1 MSEERASEIASIRE
15 EIFRE
20 FEEQKKAEI
29 METLEEAKEAWMEE
43 SEEQKREEVNEAM
56 AYLESEYNKNLEEFK
71 HKTLRDALEQA
82 RKQWTT
88 EELSH
93 REEILKVNVVS
104 CVNHIKGEKL
114 RARALRFLDY
124 GENKIV
130 LMKREVLFCR
140 SIYSPLRTAPSSPS
154 MPFSTSLVER
164 EPERGL
170 LGVWHGNLSFVFSA
184 RPQLNCPALISNLLA
199 GGETRDLQHL
209 LARGLSPKTSSLCT

>member
-1 MSEERASEIASIRE
+1 MSKAFILHYGNVSFLFLYLQLLWERRLSEEKASEIASIRE

-130 LMKREVLFCR
+130 LMKREDLFL
-140 SIYSPLRTAPSSPS
+140 SKYLFSSPNCS
-154 MPFSTSLVER
+154 K
-164 EPERGL
+164 
-170 LGVWHGNLSFVFSA
+170 LSEH
-184 RPQLNCPALISNLLA
+184 AL
-199 GGETRDLQHL
+199 
-209 LARGLSPKTSSLCT
+209 

>member
-93 REEILKVNVVS
+93 REEILKVNIVS
-104 CVNHIKGEKL
+104 CVNHIMGEQL
-114 RARALRFLDY
+114 RARALRFFRLWRKQDCFDEE
-124 GENKIV
+124 GG
-130 LMKREVLFCR
+130 
-140 SIYSPLRTAPSSPS
+140 
-154 MPFSTSLVER
+154 PFLVEVFI
-164 EPERGL
+164 L
-170 LGVWHGNLSFVFSA
+170 LSELL
-184 RPQLNCPALISNLLA
+184 QAL
-199 GGETRDLQHL
+199 
-209 LARGLSPKTSSLCT
+209 

>member
-130 LMKREVLFCR
+130 LMKREVLFL
-140 SIYSPLRTAPSSPS
+140 SKYLFSSPNCS
-154 MPFSTSLVER
+154 K
-164 EPERGL
+164 
-170 LGVWHGNLSFVFSA
+170 LSEH
-184 RPQLNCPALISNLLA
+184 AL
-199 GGETRDLQHL
+199 
-209 LARGLSPKTSSLCT
+209 

>member
-43 SEEQKREEVNEAM
+43 SEEQKRQEVNEAM
-56 AYLESEYNKNLEEFK
+56 AYLESEYTKNLEEFK

-93 REEILKVNVVS
+93 REEILKVNIVS
-104 CVNHIKGEKL
+104 CVNHIQGEKL
-114 RARALRFLDY
+114 RARTLRFLDY

-130 LMKREVLFCR
+130 LMKREVLFL
-140 SIYSPLRTAPSSPS
+140 SKYLFSSPNCS
-154 MPFSTSLVER
+154 K
-164 EPERGL
+164 
-170 LGVWHGNLSFVFSA
+170 LSEH
-184 RPQLNCPALISNLLA
+184 AL
-199 GGETRDLQHL
+199 
-209 LARGLSPKTSSLCT
+209 

>member
-1 MSEERASEIASIRE
+1 MSKAFILHYGNVSFLFLYLQLLWERRLSEERASEIASIRE

-104 CVNHIKGEKL
+104 CVNHIKGKKL

-130 LMKREVLFCR
+130 LMKREVLFL
-140 SIYSPLRTAPSSPS
+140 SKYLFSSPNCS
-154 MPFSTSLVER
+154 K
-164 EPERGL
+164 
-170 LGVWHGNLSFVFSA
+170 LSEH
-184 RPQLNCPALISNLLA
+184 AL
-199 GGETRDLQHL
+199 
-209 LARGLSPKTSSLCT
+209 